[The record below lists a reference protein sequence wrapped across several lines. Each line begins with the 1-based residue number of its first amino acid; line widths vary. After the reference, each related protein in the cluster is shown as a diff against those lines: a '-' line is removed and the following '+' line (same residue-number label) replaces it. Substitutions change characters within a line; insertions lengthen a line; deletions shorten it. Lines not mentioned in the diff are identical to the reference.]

1 MFKSKLIIFVVFSAF
16 FVVEVY
22 SVADPKFVAHLIYQ
36 KVTSKMHVNDA
47 NRQWSYLYL
56 HRKIDDIFYCT
67 NPEVNAILNEKGNIK
82 MIPILTDGPIWPT
95 TTMSNMRVAGLD
107 QGSKSHTSNTGHSE
121 KRLLQDFKEMMQS
134 VFPNN
139 DCPEFI
145 ILSTKLFLC
154 SYSADIGCG
163 IDFLK
168 ATQPVYEE
176 CATNYREN
184 FRYIYIF
191 QNADND
197 WNIQKKQFKYNK
209 IPILFGLA

>member
-22 SVADPKFVAHLIYQ
+22 SVADPKFVAHLIYR
-36 KVTSKMHVNDA
+36 KVASKISDAA

-56 HRKIDDIFYCT
+56 HRKMDDVFYCT
-67 NPEVNAILNEKGNIK
+67 NPEVNAILNEKGNE
-82 MIPILTDGPIWPT
+82 MIPILTDRPIWPT

-107 QGSKSHTSNTGHSE
+107 QKSKSPTSNTGHSE
-121 KRLLQDFKEMMQS
+121 KRLLQDFKGMMQS
-134 VFPNN
+134 VN
-139 DCPEFI
+139 DCPAFI

-154 SYSADIGCG
+154 SYSGDIGCG

-168 ATQPVYEE
+168 ETQPVYEM
-176 CATNYREN
+176 CATNEFYRKN

-191 QNADND
+191 RNAEND
-197 WNIQKKQFKYNK
+197 WNIQKKQFKDNE
-209 IPILFGLA
+209 IPILFGPA